1 MTLFHVCIQAQ
12 SITCKLLISQGA
24 TGLATGKR
32 FLTGP
37 TRVQV
42 ISKAVYKFVLQK
54 VVDKVM
60 QSHGDASTA
69 AFLMDESGRI
79 QRLVQEYIKHCERH
93 GVSN

>member
-1 MTLFHVCIQAQ
+1 MTLFHVCHSSSEHHGQVVD
-12 SITCKLLISQGA
+12 ISRWPPG
-24 TGLATGKR
+24 

-42 ISKAVYKFVLQK
+42 VSKAVYKFVLQK

-69 AFLMDESGRI
+69 AFLVDESGRI